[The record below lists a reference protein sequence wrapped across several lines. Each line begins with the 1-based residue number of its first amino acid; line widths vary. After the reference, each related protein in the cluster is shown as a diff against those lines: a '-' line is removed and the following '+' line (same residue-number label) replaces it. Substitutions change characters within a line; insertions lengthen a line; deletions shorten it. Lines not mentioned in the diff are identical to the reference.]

1 MRESVNRMLAWYL
14 SYDLAGRARDWL
26 NRDRGANAVEYTLI
40 LVAVAGGIVVL
51 VITLG
56 NRIQNLFQNTCTK
69 INGGTPC

>member
-14 SYDLAGRARDWL
+14 SYDLAGRTRDWL

-40 LVAVAGGIVVL
+40 LVAVAGGIVLL

-56 NRIQNLFQNTCTK
+56 NRIQGLFQNTCTK
-69 INGGTPC
+69 INGGNAC